1 MKESHGEGVAN
12 HTDPESC
19 GAACK
24 GGVEALTGARAGW
37 VLSRERINNWSDNP
51 HQFLRDADAVRTSG
65 RQHLAHRQRKM
76 LQGPAR
82 SKTPCM
88 YGNTL
93 HENREIPCSPAKENV
108 AGRVEK
114 SKDVSR

>member
-1 MKESHGEGVAN
+1 
-12 HTDPESC
+12 
-19 GAACK
+19 
-24 GGVEALTGARAGW
+24 
-37 VLSRERINNWSDNP
+37 
-51 HQFLRDADAVRTSG
+51 
-65 RQHLAHRQRKM
+65 
-76 LQGPAR
+76 
-82 SKTPCM
+82 M